1 MGAPWMRFRPS
12 GLEPRRSEEVPRP
25 KLNPTPE
32 QREKVKTLAAVGTPH
47 EQIAD
52 MIGVRSP
59 KTLRKHFRHELNSGS
74 PDANASVAG
83 ALYKKAMAGNVEAQK
98 FWLLHRAHWGRPA
111 YQRAPAP
118 PPFVVAYE
126 ERIEPEPEPLP
137 DSSGVEDGGGE

>member
-1 MGAPWMRFRPS
+1 M
-12 GLEPRRSEEVPRP
+12 PRP

-32 QREKVKTLAAVGTPH
+32 QRDIVKTLAAFGTPH
-47 EQIAD
+47 EQIAPK
-52 MIGVRSP
+52 IGVRSP

-98 FWLLHRAHWGRPA
+98 FFLQNRAHWGKPA
-111 YQRAPAP
+111 FQRAPAP

-126 ERIEPEPEPLP
+126 ERIDPAPVE
-137 DSSGVEDGGGE
+137 DSSNGEAGGDQ